1 LRSFAAHQT
10 LLKAVLP
17 ERMPL
22 SAVSAASVHHVALL
36 AVASNSTSRVCLAR
50 TTLRRGLTM
59 RNRYSRYFA
68 VTVWRPITMPGR
80 PMAVVEDPQF
90 LYAAVPIQD
99 RWLIIQL

>member
-1 LRSFAAHQT
+1 
-10 LLKAVLP
+10 
-17 ERMPL
+17 
-22 SAVSAASVHHVALL
+22 
-36 AVASNSTSRVCLAR
+36 
-50 TTLRRGLTM
+50 M